1 MNVNLLRENIY
12 ETDSVAFYC
21 CVFCYMS
28 AGVLEGTE
36 EFIWDDLGENGIG
49 YNCNFVIYGYSM

>member
-1 MNVNLLRENIY
+1 
-12 ETDSVAFYC
+12 
-21 CVFCYMS
+21 MS

>member
-12 ETDSVAFYC
+12 ETDSVAFY
-21 CVFCYMS
+21 FNMS